1 MSQTQVHSL
10 ETESSG
16 SVGTALSLTLGAGAW
31 EELGEILLGA
41 LWQGLDVGFGLE
53 DRKALSNSQLSAP
66 QGLGLGV

>member
-1 MSQTQVHSL
+1 M
-10 ETESSG
+10 
-16 SVGTALSLTLGAGAW
+16 GTALSLTLGAGAW